1 MKFNDLRK
9 EFLKIIEESKD
20 YKELYL
26 RTLADF
32 KNYKKRQIE
41 EMEKI
46 KDLIKGDIILKIIP
60 IIDNFE
66 RAMCFEMND
75 NNFESIKKGIE
86 MIYKQFLNILEKEG
100 VKQFSSIGKKFD
112 PSKHEAI
119 GIAYDDSKEEDTIL
133 DEVEKGYYYK
143 DTLLRPAKVIVSKKM
158 KKEGGDENG

>member
-1 MKFNDLRK
+1 MKLNELRK
-9 EFLKIIEESKD
+9 EFLKIIEENKE

-26 RTLADF
+26 KTLADF
-32 KNYKKRQIE
+32 KNYKKREAKEIE
-41 EMEKI
+41 RI
-46 KDLIKGDIILKIIP
+46 KDLVKGDIILKILP

-86 MIYKQFLNILEKEG
+86 MIYKQFLNILEKEE
-100 VKQFSSIGKKFD
+100 VKQFSSIGEKFD
-112 PSKHEAI
+112 PSKHEAV

-143 DTLLRPAKVIVSKKM
+143 DSLLRPAKVIVSKKM
-158 KKEGGDENG
+158 KKEGGGENG